1 MVLAC
6 AMRRSPT
13 TSPLR
18 PLLAL
23 ALLASL
29 TCGCRSIPP
38 PAPMYDV
45 EPKKP
50 TDKGPASLASGEATQ
65 GSTKAGAEPEL
76 PPVPVVASRRSLC
89 EEPTL
94 EMQSWDVKQ
103 GTDVDYTLCR
113 ADRPADDIEVGFR
126 WRQEQ
131 AELDILKNPEPVDPN
146 HDELS
151 IFLTNVSEGPL
162 EIRVSCKAVSP
173 DARNE
178 LCKRY
183 QSGQMVNFDVE
194 CVGRAEAGATGDSYD
209 LAVTISA
216 VEGQATTFRFTVGPL
231 TGDCGD

>member
-1 MVLAC
+1 
-6 AMRRSPT
+6 MRRSTT
-13 TSPLR
+13 TSLLR
-18 PLLAL
+18 PLGAL
-23 ALLASL
+23 VVLASL

-38 PAPMYDV
+38 PAPKYDV
-45 EPKKP
+45 EPKSS
-50 TDKGPASLASGEATQ
+50 TDKVTPQPQAEAD
-65 GSTKAGAEPEL
+65 STKTKTEAEPEL

-131 AELDILKNPEPVDPN
+131 VELDILKNPEPVDPN

-162 EIRVSCKAVSP
+162 EIRISCKAVSP

-183 QSGQMVNFDVE
+183 QSGQMVNFDIE
-194 CVGRAEAGATGDSYD
+194 CVGRAEVGASGDSYD
-209 LAVTISA
+209 LAVTISPA
-216 VEGQATTFRFTVGPL
+216 EGQATTYRFTVGPL